1 MALAAL
7 DELYHKILLDHSRNP
22 RNIEKLDKADISGR
36 AVNPFCGD
44 EIDLQ
49 IRLDDCGRIDLA
61 RLQGAG
67 CSVNRATGSML
78 TEAISG
84 KTLEELEE
92 VAALFSRMMRGQ
104 LPGEEAIDE
113 LGDLRALSGVRQFPI
128 RIKCALLAWSA
139 VEEGLEAYR
148 REQK

>member
-1 MALAAL
+1 MVPDAL
-7 DELYHKILLDHSRNP
+7 DELYHRILLDHSRTP
-22 RNIEKLDKADISGR
+22 RNTEKLDNADISGR

-44 EIDLQ
+44 EIHLQ
-49 IRLDDCGRIDLA
+49 IRLDGCGRIELTG
-61 RLQGAG
+61 LQGAG

-84 KTLEELEE
+84 KNLEELEE